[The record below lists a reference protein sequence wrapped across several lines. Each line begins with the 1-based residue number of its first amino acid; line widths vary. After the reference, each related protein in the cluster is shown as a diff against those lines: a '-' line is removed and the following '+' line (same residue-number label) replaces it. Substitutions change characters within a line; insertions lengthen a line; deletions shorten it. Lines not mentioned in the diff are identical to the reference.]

1 MFYEGCVFKMLNRQ
15 KIYSHF
21 FYPLLT
27 VLAILGYLALLFCFL
42 IFPQKNTTQSN
53 TPLQN
58 TSAYLQT
65 WNIYSE
71 SFKENYYASSDHS
84 AFGEGFQYS
93 VLSGSITL
101 NSSSNKRGDCLT
113 KTTGNGSD
121 LNVTWFLN
129 DVWDALDV
137 PTENRCPIAHCNWVI
152 FSTDGGDRLLIATS
166 KDDNTIYVAE
176 QIL

>member
-1 MFYEGCVFKMLNRQ
+1 MLNRQ
-15 KIYSHF
+15 KNLLSF

-27 VLAILGYLALLFCFL
+27 VLTLLGYLALLFCFL
-42 IFPQKNTTQSN
+42 ISPKKNTTQSN
-53 TPLQN
+53 APLQN

-84 AFGEGFQYS
+84 AFDEGFRYS
-93 VLSGSITL
+93 VLSGSIAL